1 MAGAPHPRH
10 RLRALRRGHRQSLA
24 GAGQGDGRARRRA
37 ITRSGAS
44 CSPCSTRPPARSC
57 APRSTPRGWPPS
69 FTWASPP
76 GARASSLE
84 RVAVNVMDYR
94 IPDARGEVRR
104 DEPCVADG
112 PAAYASTLPLR
123 AILDELTADGIP
135 AHLSYTAGTYL
146 CNYTL
151 YTTLH
156 ALALRAP
163 RDPRRLHPP
172 PALAR
177 HGRGSRARGA
187 EHGSERHGARP
198 RDRPPSHHVVLR
210 VQSRHVRPAH
220 PSPLHLG
227 RLPRDGRGRGSEG
240 RRPGR
245 AHRGGDRRHD
255 ADRLSP
261 RRRRRCVEP
270 LARDGLRH
278 PRHRAGP
285 GTGSPGRSLGAA
297 AGSARAR
304 ADGTTS
310 IGASRR
316 RRTTCCC

>member
-1 MAGAPHPRH
+1 MDGRVVADHAVRSLVLPVQHEAAGEIM
-10 RLRALRRGHRQSLA
+10 RAALDTAELAAVIHLGLA
-24 GAGQGDGRARRRA
+24 GGRARL
-37 ITRSGAS
+37 
-44 CSPCSTRPPARSC
+44 
-57 APRSTPRGWPPS
+57 
-69 FTWASPP
+69 
-76 GARASSLE
+76 SLE
-84 RVAVNVMDYR
+84 RIAVNVMDYR

-123 AILDELTADGIP
+123 AILEELTADGIP

-156 ALALRAP
+156 ALALRRP
-163 RDPRRLHPP
+163 RDPRRLHPR

-177 HGRGSRARGA
+177 HGRGARARGA
-187 EHGSERHGARP
+187 EHGSERDGPRP
-198 RDRPPSHHVVLR
+198 RDHPPSHHVFLR

-261 RRRRRCVEP
+261 RRRRRPVDP

-316 RRTTCCC
+316 RPTTCCC